1 MQPQHPQLAVSAAIF
16 RDGKILLVRRAR
28 SPAKGFYSL
37 PGGRVEF
44 GETLHAALHREVDEE
59 TALKIEIVGLAG
71 WREVVPGTTGG
82 GHYLIMSFAA
92 RWMAGEPVLNDEH
105 DDFKWLDPDALGDL
119 KTTGGLQEVIQSAR
133 GILGL
138 TTLKPRLAS
147 SALKR
152 HITGAPDPFMSKHL
166 LAIFLLIS
174 VCISGPARAQDAA
187 APFDGDLQRLA
198 EILGTLHY
206 LRGICGT
213 NEGPKWR
220 NEMQALIDAET
231 PSGDRRARMIAGFN
245 RGYNGFQQTYRT
257 CTPAATVAIRR
268 YIEEGSKIS
277 RDLTARYA
285 N

>member
-1 MQPQHPQLAVSAAIF
+1 MPRRFLAMFV
-16 RDGKILLVRRAR
+16 
-28 SPAKGFYSL
+28 
-37 PGGRVEF
+37 
-44 GETLHAALHREVDEE
+44 
-59 TALKIEIVGLAG
+59 
-71 WREVVPGTTGG
+71 
-82 GHYLIMSFAA
+82 
-92 RWMAGEPVLNDEH
+92 
-105 DDFKWLDPDALGDL
+105 
-119 KTTGGLQEVIQSAR
+119 
-133 GILGL
+133 
-138 TTLKPRLAS
+138 
-147 SALKR
+147 
-152 HITGAPDPFMSKHL
+152 
-166 LAIFLLIS
+166 LIS
-174 VCISGPARAQDAA
+174 AVALVPARAEDAA

-206 LRGICGT
+206 LRGICGS
-213 NEGPKWR
+213 NEGAKWR

>member
-1 MQPQHPQLAVSAAIF
+1 MF
-16 RDGKILLVRRAR
+16 
-28 SPAKGFYSL
+28 
-37 PGGRVEF
+37 
-44 GETLHAALHREVDEE
+44 
-59 TALKIEIVGLAG
+59 
-71 WREVVPGTTGG
+71 
-82 GHYLIMSFAA
+82 
-92 RWMAGEPVLNDEH
+92 
-105 DDFKWLDPDALGDL
+105 
-119 KTTGGLQEVIQSAR
+119 
-133 GILGL
+133 
-138 TTLKPRLAS
+138 
-147 SALKR
+147 
-152 HITGAPDPFMSKHL
+152 KHL
-166 LAIFLLIS
+166 LAILMIVSSCHL
-174 VCISGPARAQDAA
+174 GPARAEDAA
-187 APFDGDLQRLA
+187 APFYRDLQRLA

-257 CTPAATVAIRR
+257 CTPAASIAIRR